1 MRKILGRIKLLGL
14 IVAVFLII
22 SSAVAQKPVKIYH
35 IAGREY
41 HVSVKGSD
49 ESDGSLKR
57 PFKTIM
63 AAANKAMPGDIIT
76 IHAGVYRET
85 VAPPRGGESPSKPIT
100 YQAAKG
106 EKVVIT
112 GSEPVSGW
120 TRDQND
126 TWKAVIPNSFF
137 GNYNPFSDLISGDWF
152 HPQGRTAHTGSVYM
166 DDQWLKE
173 ATALDQVLKPAS
185 GASLFFAEVRSD
197 STVVHAQFPGKNPN
211 MAQVEVNVRQTVFYP
226 TKNFIN
232 YITVRGF
239 ILQNAAPN
247 WAPPTIEQKA
257 IIGTNW
263 SKGWTIENNLIRNSA
278 CAGLSLGK
286 YGDDWGN
293 NGPGYSDWN
302 LTIERALSNG
312 WNKDTIGH
320 HLVRNNE
327 IRECNEVGIVGA
339 FGGAFSII
347 ERNHIHDIAVRG
359 LFGGAELAG
368 IKFHGAIDTYIR
380 DNWIHHCIRGM
391 HLDWMTQG
399 TQITGNLMH
408 NNDGRPSGKVG
419 FYEAG
424 GGQDIFLEVNHGPCL
439 VANNILLSGQ
449 SIFNAAHGTAFVH
462 NLMRKVD
469 PSYDRWLPRKTPY
482 LIPHGT
488 AIVSQYDNRSG
499 DDRFI
504 NNIFIDPSNL
514 THYNTSSLPMTMEG
528 NVFTKG
534 TLPSALEKKALLD
547 SSFEPKP
554 VIEIRNGQAWLRL
567 SSNPEWEVEQ
577 KRSLVTTEMLGKAI
591 VPQQAFENS
600 DGSPLRIETDY
611 FDKKRKTNNP
621 FPGPFETPVNGE
633 IKVWPK

>member
-1 MRKILGRIKLLGL
+1 M
-14 IVAVFLII
+14 
-22 SSAVAQKPVKIYH
+22 
-35 IAGREY
+35 
-41 HVSVKGSD
+41 
-49 ESDGSLKR
+49 
-57 PFKTIM
+57 
-63 AAANKAMPGDIIT
+63 
-76 IHAGVYRET
+76 
-85 VAPPRGGESPSKPIT
+85 
-100 YQAAKG
+100 
-106 EKVVIT
+106 
-112 GSEPVSGW
+112 
-120 TRDQND
+120 
-126 TWKAVIPNSFF
+126 
-137 GNYNPFSDLISGDWF
+137 
-152 HPQGRTAHTGSVYM
+152 
-166 DDQWLKE
+166 
-173 ATALDQVLKPAS
+173 
-185 GASLFFAEVRSD
+185 
-197 STVVHAQFPGKNPN
+197 
-211 MAQVEVNVRQTVFYP
+211 
-226 TKNFIN
+226 
-232 YITVRGF
+232 
-239 ILQNAAPN
+239 
-247 WAPPTIEQKA
+247 
-257 IIGTNW
+257 
-263 SKGWTIENNLIRNSA
+263 
-278 CAGLSLGK
+278 
-286 YGDDWGN
+286 
-293 NGPGYSDWN
+293 
-302 LTIERALSNG
+302 
-312 WNKDTIGH
+312 
-320 HLVRNNE
+320 RNNE

-399 TQITGNLMH
+399 SQITGNLMH

-611 FDKKRKTNNP
+611 FDKNAKPIILSRDPLKHL
-621 FPGPFETPVNGE
+621 
-633 IKVWPK
+633 

>member
-1 MRKILGRIKLLGL
+1 MIGVQSIKFHLLL
-14 IVAVFLII
+14 LAVLCC
-22 SSAVAQKPVKIYH
+22 AVAFGQPKNTATHHARVT
-35 IAGREY
+35 EY
-41 HVSVKGSD
+41 HVSVNGD
-49 ESDGSLKR
+49 DRNDGSSKR

-63 AAANKAMPGDIIT
+63 AAANKAIPGDIIT
-76 IHAGVYRET
+76 VHAGVYRET
-85 VAPPRGGESPSKPIT
+85 VAPPRSGESPSKRIT

-106 EKVVIT
+106 EKVIVT
-112 GSEPVSGW
+112 GSELVTGW
-120 TRDQND
+120 TREQND
-126 TWKAVIPNSFF
+126 TWKAIIPNSFF
-137 GNYNPFSDLISGDWF
+137 GHYNPFGDSIRGDWF
-152 HPQGRTAHTGSVYM
+152 HSLGRPAHTGSVYI

-173 ATALDQVLKPAS
+173 ATTLEQVLKPAS
-185 GASLFFAEVRSD
+185 GAALFFAEVGSE
-197 STVVHAQFPGKNPN
+197 STDVHAQFPGKDPN
-211 MAQVEVNVRQTVFYP
+211 KAQVEVNVRQTVFYP

-257 IIGTNW
+257 VIGTNW
-263 SKGWTIENNLIRNSA
+263 SKGWIIENNLIRNSA

-293 NGPGYSDWN
+293 NGPGFADWN
-302 LTIERALSNG
+302 LTIERALRNG

-327 IRECNEVGIVGA
+327 ISECDEVGIVGA
-339 FGGAFSII
+339 FGAAFSII
-347 ERNHIHDIAVRG
+347 EGNHIHDIAVRN
-359 LFGGAELAG
+359 LFGGAEIAG
-368 IKFHGAIDTYIR
+368 IKFHGAVDTYIR
-380 DNWIHHCIRGM
+380 DNWIHHCLRGM

-408 NNDGRPSGKVG
+408 NNEAKPSGKVG

-424 GGQDIFLEVNHGPCL
+424 AGQDIFLEVNHGPCL

-469 PSYDRWLPRKTPY
+469 PSFERWLPRKTPW
-482 LIPHGT
+482 LVPHGT
-488 AIVSQYDNRSG
+488 AIASQYDNRTG

-504 NNIFIDPSNL
+504 NNIFIAPAKL
-514 THYNTSSLPMTMEG
+514 THYNTSSLPVTMDG

-534 TLPSALEKKALLD
+534 TQPSAQEKNALTD

-554 VIEIRNGQAWLRL
+554 TIEIRNGQAWLRFA
-567 SSNPEWEVEQ
+567 SKPAWEKEQ

-591 VPQQAFENS
+591 VPQQVFENS
-600 DGSPLRIETDY
+600 DGSALKIDTDY
-611 FDKKRKTNNP
+611 FDKKRKATNP

-633 IKVWPK
+633 IRVWPK

>member
-1 MRKILGRIKLLGL
+1 MITSPVVAQSSRKI
-14 IVAVFLII
+14 
-22 SSAVAQKPVKIYH
+22 SNVK
-35 IAGREY
+35 GKEY

-49 ESDGSLKR
+49 ENEGSLKK

-63 AAANKAMPGDIIT
+63 AAANKAAAGDIIT
-76 IHAGVYRET
+76 VHTGIYRET
-85 VAPPRGGESPSKPIT
+85 VAPPRGGESASKRIT

-106 EKVVIT
+106 EKVIIT
-112 GSEPVSGW
+112 GSEPVTGW
-120 TRDQND
+120 TREQND
-126 TWKAVIPNSFF
+126 TWKAVIPNTFF
-137 GNYNPFSDLISGDWF
+137 GGYNPFGDLITGDWF
-152 HPQGRTAHTGSVYM
+152 HSPERTTHTGSVYL

-173 ATALDQVLKPAS
+173 ATALDRVLKPAE
-185 GASLFFAEVRSD
+185 GNPLFFAEVGSEN
-197 STVVHAQFPGKNPN
+197 TIVHAQFPGKNPN
-211 MAQVEVNVRQTVFYP
+211 QSQVEVNVRQTVFYP

-263 SKGWTIENNLIRNSA
+263 SKGWVIEENLIRNSA
-278 CAGLSLGK
+278 CSGLSLGK

-293 NGPGYSDWN
+293 NGPGYKDWN
-302 LTIERALSNG
+302 LTIERALGKG
-312 WNKDTIGH
+312 WNKDSIGH

-327 IRECNEVGIVGA
+327 IRECDEVGIVGA

-347 ERNHIHDIAVRG
+347 ERNHIHDIAVRN
-359 LFGGAELAG
+359 LYGGAEIAG
-368 IKFHGAIDTYIR
+368 IKFHGAVDTYIR
-380 DNWIHHCIRGM
+380 DNWIHHCLRGM

-408 NNDGRPSGKVG
+408 NNQAKASGKVG

-424 GGQDIFLEVNHGPCL
+424 DGQDIFLEVNHGPCL

-449 SIFNAAHGTAFVH
+449 SVFNAAHGTAFVH

-469 PSYDRWLPRKTPY
+469 PSFERWLPRKTPY
-482 LIPHGT
+482 LVPHGT
-488 AIVSQYDNRSG
+488 AIVGQYDNRSG

-504 NNIFIDPSNL
+504 NNIFIAPSTL
-514 THYNTSSLPMTMEG
+514 KHYDTTSLPMAMEG

-534 TLPSALEKKALLD
+534 SLPSTQETKALLD
-547 SSFEPKP
+547 SSFDPKP
-554 VIEIRNGQAWLRL
+554 TIEIRDGQAWLRL
-567 SSNPEWEVEQ
+567 SSNPAWSTEQ
-577 KRSLVTTEMLGKAI
+577 TRRLVTSEMLGKAI
-591 VPQQAFENS
+591 VPQQTFENG
-600 DGSPLRIETDY
+600 DGTPLRIDTDY
-611 FDKKRKTNNP
+611 FDKKRKVTNP
-621 FPGPFETPVNGE
+621 FPGPFELPANGE